1 MADMKT
7 RNLKVYEQSGYKYK
21 ATPAIMLKGQWLKDA
36 GFEIG
41 DYITVT
47 VEDGKLIIA
56 ADAERAAIVE
66 AEEKFM
72 EQELKKLQKQ
82 FEADKAK
89 IRAQFVAE
97 SNGAYGDKKEV
108 QC

>member
-1 MADMKT
+1 MAEMKT
-7 RNLKVYEQSGYKYK
+7 RNLKVYEQSGYRYK
-21 ATPAIMLKGQWLKDA
+21 ATPAIMLKGQWLKKA

-47 VEDGKLIIA
+47 VEDGKLIITS
-56 ADAERAAIVE
+56 DAERAAIAE
-66 AEEKFM
+66 AETKFM

-82 FEADKAK
+82 FEADKAR
-89 IRAQFVAE
+89 IHAQFVAE
-97 SNGAYGDKKEV
+97 SSGAYGDKKEV

>member
-21 ATPAIMLKGQWLKDA
+21 ATPAIMLKGQWLKEA

-56 ADAERAAIVE
+56 PDAERAAIAE

-82 FEADKAK
+82 FEADKAR
-89 IRAQFVAE
+89 IHAQLVAE
-97 SNGAYGDKKEV
+97 CSGAYCDKKGV

>member
-1 MADMKT
+1 MAEIKT
-7 RNLKVYEQSGYKYK
+7 RNLKVCEQSGYKYK
-21 ATPAIMLKGQWLKDA
+21 ATPTITLKGQWLKEA

-56 ADAERAAIVE
+56 PDAERAAIDE
-66 AEEKFM
+66 AEAKFM
-72 EQELKKLQKQ
+72 ETELKKLQKK
-82 FEADKAK
+82 FAADKAK
-89 IRAQFVAE
+89 LHAQFVAE
-97 SNGAYGDKKEV
+97 NSAVYGEKEV